1 MNKFLS
7 VKTLVLTFLKDS
19 MYMRTILS
27 LKLILINFR
36 KRIIHIAYHR
46 TPLFRRIYACILP
59 YACWKSSEMACILP
73 RSLHP
78 QSVERKKSG
87 NNFFFSSRFAI
98 PQRDHSFSTYARF
111 SEKVTFLTPWYASGG
126 KKCKFFEN
134 IAYALNE

>member
-27 LKLILINFR
+27 LTLILINFR

-73 RSLHP
+73 RSLHL

-87 NNFFFSSRFAI
+87 NDFFFQAALQFLKGTIHLVRTQDFPKKWHFLPPDTHQEA
-98 PQRDHSFSTYARF
+98 RNVSFSKILRTH
-111 SEKVTFLTPWYASGG
+111 
-126 KKCKFFEN
+126 
-134 IAYALNE
+134 